1 VSPRPLGKVAVT
13 VYKPALKLE
22 NEKAPVADEVE
33 DDVVGPE
40 SAITMPGIHTSDASF
55 TSSSSA
61 SIHTVPATEPTEF
74 ADTGVV
80 EVGDEATVVDVVEDV
95 EDVDDVEDDVV
106 LAAVVVNERM
116 IPFAV
121 PFAFVMVTR
130 K

>member
-95 EDVDDVEDDVV
+95 EDVEDDVV

>member
-61 SIHTVPATEPTEF
+61 SIHTGPATEPTEF

-95 EDVDDVEDDVV
+95 EDEEDDVV
-106 LAAVVVNERM
+106 VAAVVVNERM

-130 K
+130 KK